1 MTDASST
8 STRSPVAWLLAL
20 RTADPMLLLLR
31 ASLLTLL
38 VNSNNDPPV
47 FVAVALLCLV
57 ALPRPG
63 LVRSPWLWAGLF
75 VAIGA
80 RQLATWHTIDDHIV
94 VTTYWCGAL
103 ALGLTARHP
112 RPVIAASARFLVGAL
127 FAFAAGWKLRSG
139 QFLDGTFFRYSLLFD
154 GRFETPARLVGGTTR
169 AALRANV
176 DALHDL
182 DLSGTGREVL
192 LEEGPRNKAV
202 ALAFT
207 WWGALIETT
216 VAVVFLVPLRPR
228 MAWIRHA
235 SLLAFATTTYVIV
248 PIGGFGTLLLV
259 LGAAQ
264 AASERLRTGY
274 YLGGIV
280 LLIWA
285 AIWPSLF
292 G

>member
-1 MTDASST
+1 MTEAPST
-8 STRSPVAWLLAL
+8 STRRAAGWLHAL
-20 RTADPMLLLLR
+20 RTADPLLLLLR
-31 ASLLTLL
+31 ASLLALL
-38 VNSNNDPPV
+38 INSNNDTPV
-47 FVAVALLCLV
+47 FVTVAALCLV
-57 ALPRPG
+57 ALPRPEVIG
-63 LVRSPWLWAGLF
+63 SPWLWAGLF
-75 VAIGA
+75 VVVGA

-103 ALGLTARHP
+103 ALGLSARHP
-112 RPVIAASARFLVGAL
+112 TPVIAASARFLVGAL

-182 DLSGTGREVL
+182 DVSGTGREVL
-192 LEEGPRNKAV
+192 LAEGPRNPAV

-207 WWGALIETT
+207 WWGAIIETT
-216 VAVVFLVPLRPR
+216 VAVVFLVPVRPR
-228 MAWIRHA
+228 MAWVRHA
-235 SLLAFATTTYVIV
+235 ALLAFATTTYLVV

-264 AASERLRTGY
+264 AATERLRTGY
-274 YLGGIV
+274 YLGGIG

-285 AIWPSLF
+285 ALWPQLF

>member
-1 MTDASST
+1 
-8 STRSPVAWLLAL
+8 V
-20 RTADPMLLLLR
+20 
-31 ASLLTLL
+31 L
-38 VNSNNDPPV
+38 VG
-47 FVAVALLCLV
+47 VAVTCLV
-57 ALPRPG
+57 ALPRRRV
-63 LVRSPWLWAGLF
+63 LRSPWFWAAAF
-75 VAIGA
+75 VLVGA

-103 ALGLTARHP
+103 AVGLTARHP
-112 RPVIAASARFLVGAL
+112 TPVVAASARFLVGAL
-127 FAFAAGWKLRSG
+127 FAFAAGWKLLSG
-139 QFLDGTFFRYSLLFD
+139 EFLDGTFFRYSLLFD

-182 DLSGTGREVL
+182 DASGTGREVL
-192 LEEGPRNKAV
+192 LAEGPRNTAV

-207 WWGALIETT
+207 WWGAIIETA

-228 MAWIRHA
+228 VAWVRHA
-235 SLLAFATTTYVIV
+235 ALLAFATTTYLIV

-264 AASERLRTGY
+264 AATERLRTGY
-274 YLGGIV
+274 YLGAIG
-280 LLIWA
+280 LLVWA
-285 AIWPSLF
+285 ALWPHLF